1 MALIECPKCGRK
13 ISNLADKCPNCR
25 YILYHPEKKL
35 EMGDI
40 FKVEEVRENVVCPA
54 CGGYCRIGS
63 EGVGVDRNGMTVFHR
78 FAYCDRCR
86 RKTDL
91 DLVPIVFTNKPKKRK
106 DSVLSII
113 ASVFSGVAFIFPM
126 IIIIGWILALVG
138 IIIGFV
144 DLGTKKEGE
153 RHLGSYFSIIVF
165 VIYSIMIFKLF

>member
-1 MALIECPKCGRK
+1 MIFCKNCG
-13 ISNLADKCPNCR
+13 NP
-25 YILYHPEKKL
+25 
-35 EMGDI
+35 
-40 FKVEEVRENVVCPA
+40 
-54 CGGYCRIGS
+54 CRIGT
-63 EGVGVDRNGMTVFHR
+63 EPVGRDQNGLPVFHR
-78 FAYCDRCR
+78 FSYCDRCR

-91 DLVPIVFTNKPKKRK
+91 DLVPIVSTNKPKKRK

-126 IIIIGWILALVG
+126 IIIVGWILALAG